1 MPRLGPIER
10 DELIKYLRTLGFEG
24 PYSGRKHQF
33 MIKGEVRLR
42 IPNPHQ
48 KDIGKELLSRILKQ
62 AKISRDTWERL

>member
-1 MPRLGPIER
+1 MPRLGPIGR
-10 DELIKYLRTLGFEG
+10 DELVKYLRALGFEG

-33 MIKGEVRLR
+33 IIKGEVRLR

-62 AKISRDTWERL
+62 AKISRATWEKM

>member
-1 MPRLGPIER
+1 MPRLGPVRR
-10 DELIKYLRTLGFEG
+10 DELIKYLRALGFEG

-48 KDIGKELLSRILKQ
+48 MDIRKELLSRILRQ
-62 AKISRDTWERL
+62 GKISRDTWGKL

>member
-1 MPRLGPIER
+1 MPHLRPVRR
-10 DELIKYLRTLGFEG
+10 DELIRYLQALGFEG

-48 KDIGKELLSRILKQ
+48 RDIGKELLARILNQ
-62 AKISRDTWERL
+62 AKISRDIWERL

>member
-1 MPRLGPIER
+1 MPRLGPVRR
-10 DELIKYLRTLGFEG
+10 DELIKYLRALGFEG

-48 KDIGKELLSRILKQ
+48 RDIRKELLSRILGQ
-62 AKISRDTWERL
+62 AKISQDTWEKL

>member
-1 MPRLGPIER
+1 MPRLGTITR
-10 DELIKYLRTLGFEG
+10 GELVKYLLVLGFEG

-48 KDIGKELLSRILKQ
+48 RDIGKELLSRILRQ
-62 AKISRDTWERL
+62 AKISIDNWERL

>member
-1 MPRLGPIER
+1 MPRLGPIKR
-10 DELIKYLRTLGFEG
+10 DELIGYLRALGFEG

-48 KDIGKELLSRILKQ
+48 RDIGQELLSRILRQ
-62 AKISRDTWERL
+62 AKISRDNWERL